1 MNSKQF
7 FSTIAFFCLIIKPG
21 YAEVWTL
28 DRTVST
34 ALYVSGK
41 LAVEK
46 LEANIADLEAVSAE
60 KSWFPKFS
68 FSAGANYVSDV
79 MEVNMPFKTI
89 RFGDYDSYDFNLT
102 FQQLLYDGGRLKAM
116 KESGKNRSE
125 MSLYSAEAVGLAIEF
140 QAKAAFFNVIMA
152 ESSIEAAQQS
162 LIEAKNHF
170 NDVNARYDQGMALEN
185 DVLGAKLRISNAEM
199 ELVSRKAD
207 FERSKAAF
215 RKVTG
220 CAPEEDVIV
229 KWEEKDLRR
238 IETKRFKQAF
248 ELRPEF
254 KAFDAAIT
262 ASEKSVKAVRANLL
276 PNVGL
281 FGGFNYGKPGLDL
294 PNNEWMHYFRGGVRL
309 NWNVWDWGKTK
320 REIDKAAINKKKIVK
335 NRDDFELAVAQEISE
350 AYAQYEEVK
359 KRELLSIEAAGV
371 AKRRLEL
378 TQSAYREG
386 MATETDYD
394 NSHASFTKTAYNTA
408 ISKVALWLSAAQ
420 IEYVLG
426 IRYSGG
432 SNE

>member
-1 MNSKQF
+1 MNSKKF

-34 ALYVSGK
+34 ALDVSGK

-46 LEANIADLEAVSAE
+46 LEANKADLDAVSAE

-116 KESGKNRSE
+116 EESGKNRSA
-125 MSLYSAEAVGLAIEF
+125 MSLYTAEAVGLGIEF
-140 QAKAAFFNVIMA
+140 QAKAAFFNIIMT
-152 ESSIEAAQQS
+152 ENSVEAAQQS

-170 NDVNARYDQGMALEN
+170 NDVNARYGQGMALEN
-185 DVLGAKLRISNAEM
+185 DVLGAKLRISNSEM
-199 ELVSRKAD
+199 ELISRKAD

-220 CAPEEDVIV
+220 CAPEEDVTV

-262 ASEKSVKAVRANLL
+262 ASEKSVKAARSDLL

-294 PNNEWMHYFRGGVRL
+294 PSNEWMHYFRGGVQL

-320 REIDKAAINKKKIVK
+320 REIEKAYITKKKILK
-335 NRDDFELAVAQEISE
+335 NRDDFNLLVSMQISE
-350 AYAQYEEVK
+350 AFVNYEEAVK
-359 KRELLSIEAAGV
+359 RKKLASEAAEF
-371 AKRRLEL
+371 AQKQLEL
-378 TQSAYREG
+378 THFAYREG

-394 NSHASFTKTAYNTA
+394 NAHTAFTKATFEKS
-408 ISKVALWLSAAQ
+408 ISKAACLLCASK

-432 SNE
+432 KK